1 MQDFTN
7 LKVWQKAHNFTINL
21 YKITSQFPTE
31 EKFGR
36 NSDREFGRFVDI
48 AQGSTYEV
56 KCQFI
61 LLETWVIFLLKSLNC

>member
-31 EKFGR
+31 EKFGIYR
-36 NSDREFGRFVDI
+36 KQSG
-48 AQGSTYEV
+48 
-56 KCQFI
+56 
-61 LLETWVIFLLKSLNC
+61 